1 MTVRKTL
8 EKVMPKI
15 YLLEGTKK
23 RSWGLTL
30 ERRKKVRVPSKTL
43 RKRIKESSK
52 QLNANINRFTRRK
65 ARQRTKKGHGP

>member
-23 RSWGLTL
+23 HAWGLTL

-65 ARQRTKKGHGP
+65 ARQRTKKGLEP

>member
-23 RSWGLTL
+23 HAWRLTL
-30 ERRKKVRVPSKTL
+30 ERRKKIHVPSKTL

-65 ARQRTKKGHGP
+65 TRQRTKKGHEP